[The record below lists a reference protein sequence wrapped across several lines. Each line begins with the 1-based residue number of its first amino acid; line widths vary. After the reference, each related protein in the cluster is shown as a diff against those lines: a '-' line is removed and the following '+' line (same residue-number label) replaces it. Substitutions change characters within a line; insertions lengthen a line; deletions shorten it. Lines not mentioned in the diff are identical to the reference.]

1 MNKVIE
7 IGRLTK
13 DPEITTSTSGTT
25 FARFSIAVDRRFK
38 KEGEPDADF
47 FNCTTFGKTAEFI
60 DKWIKKGTK
69 VAITGRLQNNN
80 YTNKEGQ
87 KVYTTDVVV
96 EEQEFAESKAASTQA
111 AAAPMPE
118 APAAPAPDAADPVG
132 DGFMNIPEGIDEAL
146 PFS

>member
-38 KEGEPDADF
+38 KEGEPEADF
-47 FNCTTFGKTAEFI
+47 FNCTAFGKTAEFI
-60 DKWIKKGTK
+60 SAWIKKGTK
-69 VAITGRLQNNN
+69 VAIVGRLQNNN

-87 KVYTTDVVV
+87 KVYDVRIMI
-96 EEQEFAESKAASTQA
+96 EEIEFAESKKDGQQK
-111 AAAPMPE
+111 PE
-118 APAAPAPDAADPVG
+118 NQGGDFLSVPDGLV
-132 DGFMNIPEGIDEAL
+132 EEL